1 MKKVRYNLQNK
12 NKSTTYIYLIFRWSG
27 ERLYY
32 CTKFVV
38 APEQWN
44 DQVQRLQPKAP
55 RALIINA
62 MLNRMATHIEDYYLR
77 CLLDQQEPDME
88 HMQNLLDK
96 ITQKP
101 RKKKQ
106 PPGEVLPLAF
116 FQALINER
124 STNPAFSEN
133 TLKTHRSFLQYLQQ
147 YESTQRK
154 KIAWTDFTMT
164 WFNKLADSLY
174 KADNNRNT
182 VDKRFNILNAWLK
195 VASKRGHPV
204 PAERH
209 SIGDVEIDN
218 VYLSREELDL
228 LEQVQCNNHTEQ
240 VARDRFLIGCYTGL
254 RVSDF
259 GDLSIQSFTQLN
271 GATFIEHS
279 TQKSG
284 KETKVLIPVHAK
296 VKAIFEGFAQM
307 PKNTL
312 KDVLINRYIKVVA
325 QRAGINKEVMLIK
338 NQGGKMVEV
347 KKQKWEFITTHTAR
361 RTFITNALLH
371 GVPAH
376 VIMTVTGIR
385 KMQTL
390 LKYNKLEKEKSA
402 LELARSDFFK

>member
-32 CTKFVV
+32 CTPFVV
-38 APEQWN
+38 APEHWN
-44 DQVQRLQPKAP
+44 NQTQRLQPKAP
-55 RALIINA
+55 RAPIINA
-62 MLNRMATHIEDYYLR
+62 MLNRMATHIEEYYLR

-88 HMQNLLDK
+88 HMQNILDNL
-96 ITQKP
+96 TQKP

-106 PPGEVLPLAF
+106 QPGEVLPLAF
-116 FQALINER
+116 FQALIDER

-147 YESTQRK
+147 YESSQRK

-195 VASKRGHPV
+195 VATRRGYPV
-204 PAERH
+204 PVERH

-271 GATFIEHS
+271 GNTFIEHS

-325 QRAGINKEVMLIK
+325 RRAGINKEVVLIK

>member
-32 CTKFVV
+32 CTPFVV
-38 APEQWN
+38 APDHWDHQT
-44 DQVQRLQPKAP
+44 QRLHPKAP

-77 CLLDQQEPDME
+77 CLFDQQAPDVE
-88 HMQNLLDK
+88 HMQNILNKL
-96 ITQKP
+96 TQKP
-101 RKKKQ
+101 KKKKPQ
-106 PPGEVLPLAF
+106 PGEVLPLAF
-116 FQALINER
+116 FQQLIEER
-124 STNPAFSEN
+124 STNPAFSQN

-147 YESTQRK
+147 YESSQRK

-195 VASKRGHPV
+195 VATKRGYPV

-228 LEQVQCNNHTEQ
+228 LEQVQCYNHTEQ

-271 GATFIEHS
+271 GADFIEHS

-296 VKAIFEGFAQM
+296 VKAIFAGFAQM

-325 QRAGINKEVMLIK
+325 RRAGINKEVVLIK